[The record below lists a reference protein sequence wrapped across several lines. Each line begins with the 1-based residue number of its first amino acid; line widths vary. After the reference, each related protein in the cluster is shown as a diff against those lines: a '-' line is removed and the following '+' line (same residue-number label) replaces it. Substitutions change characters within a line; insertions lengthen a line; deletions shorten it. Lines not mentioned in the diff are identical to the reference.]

1 MSFQER
7 IKKIDVYKPHI
18 TYKDQYIIIQIKFD
32 KMWTIVCPD
41 DERIGYQVDAN
52 NQHYFVSKIGDVDIL
67 FDLIDTII
75 SVNQEKI
82 KKNKLFEEKI
92 KELKE
97 IFLSDKTYDELL
109 NLTFTFPNKV
119 KKRTKQNKKV
129 EKPSKALSSDIVNIE
144 SNSTETIS
152 DIDEKVNQILK

>member
-7 IKKIDVYKPHI
+7 IKKIDAYKPHI

-41 DERIGYQVDAN
+41 DERIGYQVDVN
-52 NQHYFVSKIGDVDIL
+52 NQHYFVSKIEDVDIL

-75 SVNQEKI
+75 SVNQ
-82 KKNKLFEEKI
+82 EKI

-129 EKPSKALSSDIVNIE
+129 EKSSKELSRDIVNIE